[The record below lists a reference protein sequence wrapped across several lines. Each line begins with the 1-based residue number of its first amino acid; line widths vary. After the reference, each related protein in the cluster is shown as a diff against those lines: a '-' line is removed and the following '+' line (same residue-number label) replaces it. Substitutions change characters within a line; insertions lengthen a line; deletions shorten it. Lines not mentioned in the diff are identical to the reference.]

1 MALVGFQNEPVN
13 LDVNKVYFEDKQ
25 DILDTREKS
34 RKVKAL
40 LNSAYVRNKT

>member
-34 RKVKAL
+34 RKSESVK
-40 LNSAYVRNKT
+40 

>member
-25 DILDTREKS
+25 DILDTSEKS
-34 RKVKAL
+34 RKSESV
-40 LNSAYVRNKT
+40 TE

>member
-34 RKVKAL
+34 RKSESV
-40 LNSAYVRNKT
+40 TE